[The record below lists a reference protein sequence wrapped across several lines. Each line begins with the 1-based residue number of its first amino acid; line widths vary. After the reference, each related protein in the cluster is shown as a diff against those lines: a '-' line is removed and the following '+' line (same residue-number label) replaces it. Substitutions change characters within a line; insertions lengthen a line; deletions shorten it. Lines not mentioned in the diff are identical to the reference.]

1 MTSVS
6 DIRTPTTLVCGILA
20 LLIAGST
27 LLQGKVRPV
36 HLLFAGFAGDI
47 GFWYLSQSLLGF
59 SRNKPFW
66 QPIIALLAVL
76 LPQFALHLFE
86 SMVPHEPGRR
96 PRLIR
101 FAGALSVPTV
111 VLVVSPFQGLW
122 FVRGLVFFYVFAL
135 LTAGLYTLGQRGKK
149 SSSRA
154 IQRRVRFL
162 VAIGAAAGLA
172 TVVDFAWFVIPSLV
186 NPVIRLPPIG
196 AALAIVFLFVLS
208 HALRHERLLDI
219 SELVARLVVATA
231 LAFLIALIFYLLGE
245 ALREQFA
252 TTYLNA
258 LFALMVIFVFDP
270 LREFVEEWIQRL
282 FFRERFDFD
291 AAVKLLRRRLVHVL
305 EVDEMGGIVM
315 GALEQSRRVTG
326 VGLYLRDQDG
336 TGFDRLAALGPRVPP
351 RVEVATARALLDRLE
366 HGPLAIEEVERE
378 VAERTD
384 RGELADPGDLAVLAA
399 AAVLGGLKGGVV
411 VGIRDEGSDLIGLL
425 VVSDDRV
432 KDAYSPEEMTL
443 LGTMAA
449 QIGVVI
455 ENSRVYT
462 QMKERDRLTV
472 LGQMAAGLA
481 HEIRNPLGAIKG
493 AAQLL
498 GDPAPVGE
506 HGDQGSHGEHGAQ
519 VEPSSRE
526 FIGIILEEVDR
537 LDRVVGS
544 VLDLA
549 RPHQGAVRPTD
560 VNAVIRRTLQVLS
573 AEPGSE
579 DLTVDVTLDSAL
591 PRVAIDPEPLR
602 QVLINLLRNA
612 SQAMGGQGKIV
623 VSTRVRF
630 GRGTR
635 SGGPAEGEPFVEINV
650 TDNGPG
656 ISQKV
661 LQNLFI
667 PFFTTKDKGTG
678 LGLAVSQRIV
688 QGAGGR
694 IDVRSYEGKGSTF
707 AVILPA
713 APDAPYGATPP
724 ATPAKATEG
733 PSAA

>member
-1 MTSVS
+1 MS
-6 DIRTPTTLVCGILA
+6 DIRTPTTLVCGVLA

-59 SRNKPFW
+59 SRNKFW

-101 FAGALSVPTV
+101 FAGALSVPM
-111 VLVVSPFQGLW
+111 VLLVLSPFQSLW
-122 FVRGLVFFYVFAL
+122 AVRVPVFLYVFAL

-186 NPVIRLPPIG
+186 NPIIRLPPVG

-231 LAFLIALIFYLLGE
+231 LAFLIALIFYLLSE

-291 AAVKLLRRRLVHVL
+291 AAVKLLRRRLVHIL

-326 VGLYLRDQDG
+326 AGLYLRDQDG
-336 TGFDRLAALGPRVPP
+336 TGFDRLASLGPRVPP

-366 HGPLAIEEVERE
+366 PGPLAIEEVERE
-378 VAERTD
+378 VSERTD
-384 RGELADPGDLAVLAA
+384 RGDPLDPADLAVLAA
-399 AAVLGGLKGGVV
+399 AAVLGSLKGGVV

-425 VVSDDRV
+425 VICDDRV

-462 QMKERDRLTV
+462 KMKERDRLAV

-498 GDPAPVGE
+498 GDPAEEGAPV
-506 HGDQGSHGEHGAQ
+506 DPA
-519 VEPSSRE
+519 SRE
-526 FIGIILEEVDR
+526 FIGIILEEVER

-560 VNAVIRRTLQVLS
+560 VNAVVRRTLQVLS
-573 AEPGSE
+573 AEPGSD
-579 DLTVDVTLDSAL
+579 DLTVDVTLDSAV

-602 QVLINLLRNA
+602 QVLMNLLRNA
-612 SQAMGGQGKIV
+612 SQAMRGQGKIA

-667 PFFTTKDKGTG
+667 PFFTTKEKGTG

-713 APDAPYGATPP
+713 APDAPYGTPP
-724 ATPAKATEG
+724 PPAPPPAGALERQKG
-733 PSAA
+733 

>member
-6 DIRTPTTLVCGILA
+6 DIRTPTTLVCGVLA

-36 HLLFAGFAGDI
+36 HLLFAGLAGDI

-96 PRLIR
+96 PRLLR
-101 FAGALSVPTV
+101 FAGALSVPTM
-111 VLVVSPFQGLW
+111 VLVLSPFQGLW
-122 FVRGLVFFYVFAL
+122 FVRFLVFLYVFAL

-186 NPVIRLPPIG
+186 NPIIQLPPVG

-219 SELVARLVVATA
+219 SELVARLLVATA

-270 LREFVEEWIQRL
+270 LRQFVEGWIQRL

-326 VGLYLRDQDG
+326 AGLYLRDQDG
-336 TGFDRLAALGPRVPP
+336 TGFDRLASLGPRVPP

-384 RGELADPGDLAVLAA
+384 RGDQLDPGELAVLAA
-399 AAVLGGLKGGVV
+399 AAVLGSLKGGVV
-411 VGIRDEGSDLIGLL
+411 VGIRDEGSELIGLL

-462 QMKERDRLTV
+462 QMKERDRLAV

-498 GDPAPVGE
+498 GDPAPDGE
-506 HGDQGSHGEHGAQ
+506 SGAQ
-519 VEPSSRE
+519 IEPSSRE

-560 VNAVIRRTLQVLS
+560 VNAVVRRTLQVLS
-573 AEPGSE
+573 AEPGSD
-579 DLTVDVTLDSAL
+579 DLTVDVALDSAL

-602 QVLINLLRNA
+602 QVLMNLLRNA
-612 SQAMGGQGKIV
+612 SQAMGGQGRIV

-713 APDAPYGATPP
+713 APDAPYGAPPP
-724 ATPAKATEG
+724 AAPQPAAPEG
-733 PSAA
+733 AASAS